1 MADGVNSN
9 PEIVDLKL
17 MHPEVGKAHTLP
29 SRFYLE
35 PSLLEQEKKA
45 IFWQTWQVIGYREQ
59 VAKPG
64 DYFTFDLVGEP
75 LLVVRD
81 TENKLRGYYNVCRHR
96 AGPPAE
102 GCGSRK
108 VFRCGYHGWTY
119 SLDGRLLNAPEMDG
133 VCDFRHE
140 DFSLRPVHVAEWG
153 GMVFVNLDPRAESLQ
168 SWLGDIP
175 EKTAKFG
182 LERLKFF
189 RRKDYVM
196 ECNWKTYIDNYMEG
210 YHLPSVHPSLN
221 RELDYSAYEVTL
233 FDNYSLQT
241 SPIRGP
247 ENEATVERRYK
258 QREGNMAAEYYW
270 IYPNWMLN
278 CYPDNMSL
286 NVVLPLGPEK
296 CVALFFWFFE
306 EERMKCGVPET
317 TFNFSDEIQMEDGHI
332 CEVVQRNLRSQSY
345 DRGRYSVKQ
354 EKSLHHFHRRYLA
367 SISETPAR
375 ASLQG

>member
-1 MADGVNSN
+1 MKEPVNSN
-9 PEIVDLKL
+9 RGTILDPDVAR
-17 MHPEVGKAHTLP
+17 AHTLP
-29 SRFYLE
+29 SSYYLDE
-35 PSLLEQEKKA
+35 TVLDLEKHA
-45 IFWQTWQVIGYREQ
+45 VFWKTWQVIGYREQ
-59 VAKPG
+59 VANPG

-75 LLVVRD
+75 LLIVRE
-81 TENKLRGYYNVCRHR
+81 TGGKLRGFYNVCRHR

-102 GCGSRK
+102 GRGNRK

-140 DFSLRPVHVAEWG
+140 DFSLRSVQVAEWG
-153 GMVFVNLDPRAESLQ
+153 GLIFVNLDPQSPSLT
-168 SWLGDIP
+168 SWLAALP
-175 EKTAKFG
+175 QQTAKFG
-182 LERLKFF
+182 LDRLRFF

-196 ECNWKTYIDNYMEG
+196 DCNWKVYIDNYMEG

-233 FDNYSLQT
+233 FDRYSLQT

-247 ENEATVERRYK
+247 ENESTVERRYK
-258 QREGNMAAEYYW
+258 QGQGDMAAEYYW

-286 NVVLPLGPEK
+286 NIVLPLGHQK
-296 CVALFFWFFE
+296 CVAMFLWFFAE
-306 EERMKCGVPET
+306 EQLKTTVPET
-317 TFNFSDEIQMEDGHI
+317 TYKFSDEIQMEDGHI

-354 EKSLHHFHRRYLA
+354 EKSLHHFHRMYLENIQSGA
-367 SISETPAR
+367 KCRT
-375 ASLQG
+375 SLD